1 MFVSTVIL
9 AAGMSTRF
17 PGNKM
22 IYKVSINGEA
32 VPLIRYLVRKFLMSG
47 VVDDV
52 VVVIGHEKEAIIDAV
67 GDLDV
72 KFVFNPDYRVGMSSS
87 VKVGVASVMKYS
99 DIVLIHPGD
108 VFFIRRE
115 TIAFLVNYA
124 LKLAGTTLKFV
135 VIPKYGVKGGHPL
148 IVGKELLA
156 DVLNIREESRGLKGF
171 LSNARKYIK
180 YVDVDDVGVLADVDT
195 LEDLKR
201 NIHLLARDIS

>member
-1 MFVSTVIL
+1 LFVSTVIL

-171 LSNARKYIK
+171 LSNACEYVK

>member
-1 MFVSTVIL
+1 MFVSAVIL

-22 IYKVSINGEA
+22 VYKVSINGEA

-52 VVVIGHEKEAIIDAV
+52 VVVVGHEKEAIIDAV

-115 TIAFLVNYA
+115 TITFLVNYA
-124 LKLAGTTLKFV
+124 LKLAGTTLRFV

-201 NIHLLARDIS
+201 NIRLLVRDIP

>member
-1 MFVSTVIL
+1 LFVSAVIL

-22 IYKVSINGEA
+22 VYKVSINGEA

-52 VVVIGHEKEAIIDAV
+52 VVVVGHEKEAIIDAV

-115 TIAFLVNYA
+115 TITFLVNYA
-124 LKLAGTTLKFV
+124 LKLAGTTLRFV

-201 NIHLLARDIS
+201 NIRLLVRDIP